1 MTMMKLEQ
9 GRPADLIGR
18 LEKEVRVYDLLDE
31 LGIEYQRIDHE
42 EANTM
47 EACAEVDKMLGVT
60 ICKNLFMCNRQQS
73 DFYLLMI
80 ESSKIFKTKY
90 LSAQLG
96 TSRLSFAPP
105 EFMEEF
111 LDINPGAVS
120 VMGLMN
126 DRGKHVQLVM
136 DKEIYESEEIGCHP
150 CVSTASLRLKTADI
164 LEKFLPAVGHDVRVV
179 DLPVV
184 ED

>member
-1 MTMMKLEQ
+1 MELKLET
-9 GRPADLIGR
+9 GRPQDLTGR

-31 LGIEYQRIDHE
+31 LGITYQRIDHE

-60 ICKNLFMCNRQQS
+60 ICKNLFMCNRQQTE
-73 DFYLLMI
+73 FYLLMI

-111 LDINPGAVS
+111 LDIKPGAVS
-120 VMGLMN
+120 VMGIMN
-126 DRGKHVQLVM
+126 DHGNRVQLVM
-136 DKEIYESEEIGCHP
+136 DKPIFEAENVACHP
-150 CVSTASLRLKTADI
+150 CISTSTVVISRAD
-164 LEKFLPAVGHDVRVV
+164 LMEKLLPAVHHEPIMV
-179 DLPVV
+179 DLPLP
-184 ED
+184 EEE

>member
-1 MTMMKLEQ
+1 MEFKLEA
-9 GRPADLIGR
+9 GRPQNLDGR
-18 LEKEVRVYDLLDE
+18 LEKEIRVYDLLDE
-31 LGIEYQRIDHE
+31 LGIDYQRIDHE
-42 EANTM
+42 AADTM

-60 ICKNLFMCNRQQS
+60 ICKNLFMCNRQQT

-111 LDINPGAVS
+111 LDIKPGAVS
-120 VMGLMN
+120 VMGIMN
-126 DRGKHVQLVM
+126 DHEKRVQLVM
-136 DKEIYESEEIGCHP
+136 DKSIFESEEIGCHP
-150 CVSTASLRLKTADI
+150 CVSTASLRLHMKDI
-164 LEKFLPAVGHDVRVV
+164 LEKFLPATGHDVRVV
-179 DLPVV
+179 DLPII
-184 ED
+184 EEE

>member
-1 MTMMKLEQ
+1 MMKLET
-9 GRPADLIGR
+9 GRPADLTGR
-18 LEKEVRVYDLLDE
+18 LEKEIRVYDLLDE
-31 LGIEYQRIDHE
+31 LGIEYQRVDHE

-47 EACAEVDKMLGVT
+47 EACREVDDLLGVT
-60 ICKNLFMCNRQQS
+60 ICKNLFMCNRQQT

-80 ESSKIFKTKY
+80 EDKKVFKTKY

-111 LDINPGAVS
+111 LNIKPGAVS
-120 VMGLMN
+120 VMGVMN
-126 DRGKHVQLVM
+126 DHDKRVQLVM
-136 DKEIYESEEIGCHP
+136 DKSIYESEEIGCHP

-164 LEKFLPAVGHDVRVV
+164 LNKFLPATGHDVRAV
-179 DLPVV
+179 DLPIV
-184 ED
+184 EE

>member
-1 MTMMKLEQ
+1 MTMMKLEA
-9 GRPADLIGR
+9 GRPADLTGR

-31 LGIEYQRIDHE
+31 LGIEYQRVDHE

-47 EACAEVDKMLGVT
+47 EACREVDELLGVT
-60 ICKNLFMCNRQQS
+60 ICKNLFMCNRQQT

-80 ESSKIFKTKY
+80 EDKKVFKTKY

-111 LDINPGAVS
+111 LDIRPGAVS
-120 VMGLMN
+120 VMGIMN
-126 DRGKHVQLVM
+126 DHNKRVQLVM
-136 DKEIYESEEIGCHP
+136 DKSIFESEEIGCHP

-164 LEKFLPAVGHDVRVV
+164 LNKFLPACGHDVRVV

-184 ED
+184 DE

>member
-1 MTMMKLEQ
+1 MELKLEA
-9 GRPADLIGR
+9 GRPQNLDGR
-18 LEKEVRVYDLLDE
+18 LEKEIRVYDLLDE
-31 LGIEYQRIDHE
+31 LGIDYQRIDHE
-42 EANTM
+42 AADTM

-60 ICKNLFMCNRQQS
+60 ICKNLFMCNRQQT

-111 LDINPGAVS
+111 LDIKPGAVS
-120 VMGLMN
+120 VMGIMN
-126 DRGKHVQLVM
+126 DHGKRVQLVM
-136 DKEIYESEEIGCHP
+136 DKSIFESEEIGCHP
-150 CVSTASLRLKTADI
+150 CVSTASLRLHMKDI
-164 LEKFLPAVGHDVRVV
+164 LEKFLPATGHDVRVV
-179 DLPVV
+179 DLPII
-184 ED
+184 EEE

>member
-1 MTMMKLEQ
+1 MEFKLEA
-9 GRPADLIGR
+9 GRPQNLDGR
-18 LEKEVRVYDLLDE
+18 LEKEIRVYDLLDE
-31 LGIEYQRIDHE
+31 LGIDYQRIDHE
-42 EANTM
+42 AADTM

-60 ICKNLFMCNRQQS
+60 ICKNLFMCNRQQT

-111 LDINPGAVS
+111 LDIKPGAVS
-120 VMGLMN
+120 VMGIMN
-126 DRGKHVQLVM
+126 DHDKRVQLVM
-136 DKEIYESEEIGCHP
+136 DKSIFESEEIGCHP
-150 CVSTASLRLKTADI
+150 CVSTASLRLHMKDI
-164 LEKFLPAVGHDVRVV
+164 LEKFLPATGHDVRVV
-179 DLPVV
+179 DLPIID
-184 ED
+184 EE

>member
-1 MTMMKLEQ
+1 MEFKLEA
-9 GRPADLIGR
+9 GRPQNLDGR
-18 LEKEVRVYDLLDE
+18 LEKEIRVYDLLDE
-31 LGIEYQRIDHE
+31 LGIDYQRIDHE
-42 EANTM
+42 AADTM

-60 ICKNLFMCNRQQS
+60 ICKNLFMCNRQQT

-111 LDINPGAVS
+111 LDIKPGAVS
-120 VMGLMN
+120 VMGIMN
-126 DRGKHVQLVM
+126 DHGKRVQLVM
-136 DKEIYESEEIGCHP
+136 DKSIFESEEIGCHP
-150 CVSTASLRLKTADI
+150 CVSTASLRLHMKDI
-164 LEKFLPAVGHDVRVV
+164 LEKFLPATGHDVRVV
-179 DLPVV
+179 DLPII
-184 ED
+184 EEE

>member
-1 MTMMKLEQ
+1 MEFKLEA
-9 GRPADLIGR
+9 GRPQNLDGR
-18 LEKEVRVYDLLDE
+18 LEKEIRVYDLLDE
-31 LGIEYQRIDHE
+31 LGIDYQRIDHE
-42 EANTM
+42 AADTM

-60 ICKNLFMCNRQQS
+60 ICKNLFMCNRQQT

-111 LDINPGAVS
+111 LDIKPGAVS
-120 VMGLMN
+120 VMGIMN
-126 DRGKHVQLVM
+126 DHDKRVQLVM
-136 DKEIYESEEIGCHP
+136 DKSIFESEEIGCHP
-150 CVSTASLRLKTADI
+150 CVSTASLRLHMKDI
-164 LEKFLPAVGHDVRVV
+164 LEKFLPATGHDVRVV
-179 DLPVV
+179 DLPII
-184 ED
+184 EEE

>member
-1 MTMMKLEQ
+1 MELKLET
-9 GRPADLIGR
+9 GRPAEMTGR

-31 LGIEYQRIDHE
+31 LGIEYQRVDHE

-47 EACAEVDKMLGVT
+47 EACAEVDKLLGVT
-60 ICKNLFMCNRQQS
+60 ICRNIFLCNRQQT
-73 DFYLLMI
+73 DFYLLLI
-80 ESSKIFKTKY
+80 EADKIFKTKY

-105 EFMEEF
+105 EYMEEF
-111 LDINPGAVS
+111 LDIKPGAVS

-126 DRGKHVQLVM
+126 DHEKRVKLVM
-136 DKEIYESEEIGCHP
+136 DKSIYESDETGCHP
-150 CVSTASLRLKTADI
+150 CVSTASLRIKTRDI
-164 LEKFLPAVGHDVRVV
+164 LEKFLPAVNHDVTVV

>member
-1 MTMMKLEQ
+1 MMKLEA
-9 GRPADLIGR
+9 GRPSDMTGR

-31 LGIEYQRIDHE
+31 LGISYQHVDHE

-47 EACAEVDKMLGVT
+47 EACRAVDELLGVT
-60 ICKNLFMCNRQQS
+60 ICKNLFMCNRQQT

-111 LDINPGAVS
+111 LDIKPGAVS
-120 VMGLMN
+120 VMGIMN
-126 DRGKHVQLVM
+126 DHDKRVQLVM
-136 DKEIYESEEIGCHP
+136 DKSIFESEEIGCHP
-150 CVSTASLRLKTADI
+150 CVSTASLRLHMKDI
-164 LEKFLPAVGHDVRVV
+164 LEKFLPATGHDVRVV
-179 DLPVV
+179 DLPII
-184 ED
+184 EEE

>member
-1 MTMMKLEQ
+1 MELKLET
-9 GRPADLIGR
+9 GRPQDLTGR

-31 LGIEYQRIDHE
+31 LGITYQRIDHE
-42 EANTM
+42 AANTM

-60 ICKNLFMCNRQQS
+60 ICKNLFMCNRQQTE
-73 DFYLLMI
+73 FYLLMI

-111 LDINPGAVS
+111 LDIKPGAVS
-120 VMGLMN
+120 VMGIMN
-126 DRGKHVQLVM
+126 DHGNRVQLVM
-136 DKEIYESEEIGCHP
+136 DKSIFESEEIGCHP
-150 CVSTASLRLKTADI
+150 CVSTASLRMDMKDI
-164 LEKFLPAVGHDVRVV
+164 LEKFLPATGHDVRVV
-179 DLPVV
+179 NLPIV
-184 ED
+184 EEE